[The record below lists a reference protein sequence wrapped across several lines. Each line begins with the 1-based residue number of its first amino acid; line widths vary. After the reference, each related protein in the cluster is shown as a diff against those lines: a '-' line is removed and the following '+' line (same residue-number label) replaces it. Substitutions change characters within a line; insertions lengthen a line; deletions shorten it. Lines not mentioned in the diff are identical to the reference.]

1 MDEKEL
7 MKSGWDPTDGDN
19 VSEDACDGLSET
31 DETEYAAG
39 AVVPDEADGQ
49 PGKVA
54 GQTGSDKRR
63 KTEEELAAENEA
75 RCDEE
80 LKSEKFCL
88 TYTLRF
94 KDLAIFNLRYSLLGF
109 NSILFWLVMAIGIA
123 YLALSWTELGG
134 QKRALIICLLVFL
147 IWYVPVRAVI
157 NAAKSAAYLRKQ
169 STPTEYH
176 ACENGFVIVQ
186 DGQRGVLEYRK
197 IRRIRETRSTLY
209 AYVFTNS
216 GFIFPKDL
224 VGERYESLI
233 ALLRAKTGK

>member
-1 MDEKEL
+1 MDENEL
-7 MKSGWDPTDGDN
+7 MKNDWVPVDGDDVSENTDGFAE
-19 VSEDACDGLSET
+19 SEAAEGDAVE
-31 DETEYAAG
+31 AASDR
-39 AVVPDEADGQ
+39 P
-49 PGKVA
+49 A
-54 GQTGSDKRR
+54 GQSGFAARR

-123 YLALSWTELGG
+123 YLVLSWTELGG
-134 QKRALIICLLVFL
+134 QKRALIICLLIFL

-157 NAAKSAAYLRKQ
+157 NAAKSAANLRKQ
-169 STPTEYH
+169 SKPTEYH

-186 DGQRGVLEYRK
+186 EGQRGVLEYKK
-197 IRRIRETRSTLY
+197 IRRIKETRGPLY
-209 AYVFTNS
+209 AYVFANS
-216 GFIFPKDL
+216 GFIFPKEL
-224 VGERYESLI
+224 VGERYGQLLE
-233 ALLRAKTGK
+233 LLRAKAGKN